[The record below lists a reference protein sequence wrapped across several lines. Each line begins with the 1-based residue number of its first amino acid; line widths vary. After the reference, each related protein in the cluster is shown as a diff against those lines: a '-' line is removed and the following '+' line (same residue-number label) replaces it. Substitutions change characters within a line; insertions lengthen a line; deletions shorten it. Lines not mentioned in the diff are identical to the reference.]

1 MDALASRGAEKPD
14 RSRTGQCRSMKT
26 ADFTGMKQGFEM
38 GSEQN
43 SGHTGEQK
51 ELSGPAGRS
60 GGRRIAGTGSERA
73 RAGAVK
79 EGKASQNKRRK
90 RESLLNNAFELF
102 TQKGISNTTIADIA
116 DRSGVA
122 KGTFYLYFKDKYDLR
137 DRLVR
142 HKAEQILE
150 HAYVALQS
158 ARAKVRK
165 DASACPADTGSSHG
179 PLDTLEDQVIFFVD
193 DILNQLSENRILLR
207 FIAKNLSWG
216 LLKHDV
222 ENKSPFQEEPDF
234 ITSLKE
240 YFHQSASRYRNP
252 EVLLYMIVEFIGSTA
267 YSSIL
272 NAEPLPFETLKP
284 YLLESVRAIMRAQE
298 TGTPRP
304 ASGDPV

>member
-1 MDALASRGAEKPD
+1 ME
-14 RSRTGQCRSMKT
+14 
-26 ADFTGMKQGFEM
+26 
-38 GSEQN
+38 SEQN
-43 SGHTGEQK
+43 SGNASEEK
-51 ELSGPAGRS
+51 ERTRMAGP
-60 GGRRIAGTGSERA
+60 
-73 RAGAVK
+73 GAVK
-79 EGKASQNKRRK
+79 EGKASRNKRRK

-102 TQKGISNTTIADIA
+102 TQKGISDTTIADIA
-116 DRSGVA
+116 ERAGVA

-150 HAYVALQS
+150 HAYVALQN
-158 ARAKVRK
+158 AREKVRK
-165 DASACPADTGSSHG
+165 DASACPAGSSSLDNRSTSDNGAADASGTQDSIPASGSRSADISGAEDNPPAAGSAG
-179 PLDTLEDQVIFFVD
+179 PLDTLEDQVIFFAD

-216 LLKHDV
+216 LLKHNV
-222 ENKSPFQEEPDF
+222 ENKSPFEEEPDF

-272 NAEPLPFETLKP
+272 NSEPLPFETLKP
-284 YLLESVRAIMRAQE
+284 YLLESVRAIMRSQE
-298 TGTPRP
+298 TQP
-304 ASGDPV
+304 S